1 MLTVGGNVF
10 WESVYIKMVKG
21 DEKYGKHTVSV
32 GYMLHHMDA
41 PPMIYFLGG
50 HLIQVN
56 IYLFQF
62 LTIDAK
68 SML

>member
-1 MLTVGGNVF
+1 
-10 WESVYIKMVKG
+10 MVKG

-41 PPMIYFLGG
+41 QPIIYFLVGE

-68 SML
+68 SIL